1 MDVDHE
7 PAGMDDLQEDVLKLV
22 LQRLPL
28 LDAIRAR
35 VVCKRWW
42 NIVPTLNTAHF
53 LDVNPPNVSYCP
65 LIFIRD
71 SEESNSLTWFG
82 FNSTRGQW
90 ERLCP
95 LPGLPQVDIRP
106 LNGNGK
112 SLLGFKTTT
121 ELSQLVVGNPY
132 MNQSWRRIPV
142 STETWGEVANILL
155 VDKED
160 PAVFQIIAIKT
171 AVTEVYNSYLDSWM
185 PPRVRPGR
193 DRLPEYTVECIK
205 NKRINPP
212 LCQGLLYY
220 YRKEI
225 LISFDVEREQWTDDA
240 IPLPHHTTSKS
251 FQLLEYAGNLFAATE
266 NVAEG
271 TMTVWGLRRTQP
283 QGFTPTAEMPR
294 ELYAVMTEKHKGRK
308 LMQLRAVGHKHRM
321 FFWRS
326 LNNKTVN
333 IIVFDFLRREWSLLP
348 SFNEPTPRDSQVFVD
363 AASFEL

>member
-106 LNGNGK
+106 LNGI
-112 SLLGFKTTT
+112 F
-121 ELSQLVVGNPY
+121 
-132 MNQSWRRIPV
+132 
-142 STETWGEVANILL
+142 
-155 VDKED
+155 
-160 PAVFQIIAIKT
+160 PAVI
-171 AVTEVYNSYLDSWM
+171 
-185 PPRVRPGR
+185 P
-193 DRLPEYTVECIK
+193 
-205 NKRINPP
+205 
-212 LCQGLLYY
+212 
-220 YRKEI
+220 I
-225 LISFDVEREQWTDDA
+225 LTFKYM
-240 IPLPHHTTSKS
+240 KS
-251 FQLLEYAGNLFAATE
+251 F
-266 NVAEG
+266 
-271 TMTVWGLRRTQP
+271 
-283 QGFTPTAEMPR
+283 
-294 ELYAVMTEKHKGRK
+294 
-308 LMQLRAVGHKHRM
+308 
-321 FFWRS
+321 
-326 LNNKTVN
+326 
-333 IIVFDFLRREWSLLP
+333 
-348 SFNEPTPRDSQVFVD
+348 
-363 AASFEL
+363 